1 MSRPET
7 ATPTVEQEPRPAGA
21 ATPRRTGPRR
31 RRATAITAGWYSTS
45 TVLALLFLGP
55 MVWSFVISVSGPRAT
70 GGRGGLGAD
79 NNPRLIEYG
88 EGLAT
93 YSVNSILV
101 SLITVVGTLL
111 VTVLG
116 GYALARFSFPGKN
129 VLFVGALAI
138 LMIPH
143 PTILIPLYT
152 LLRLVNL
159 QNSLI
164 GVSLVLIMFQLPFG
178 LFMMRNA
185 FEGLPREL
193 EEAALLDG
201 CRPFSAL
208 RRVLLR
214 AVFPATIT
222 VGMFAFLA
230 SWNEFLTPLILL
242 TQGQKFTL
250 PVALVSLRSGEFGT
264 IDLGALQAGIAV
276 AALPCLL
283 IFMLLQR
290 HYVRG
295 FTAGAV
301 R

>member
-7 ATPTVEQEPRPAGA
+7 VPPSLEQEPHRPTSPAP
-21 ATPRRTGPRR
+21 PRPRPRR
-31 RRATAITAGWYSTS
+31 RRTTAVNAGWYSTS
-45 TVLALLFLGP
+45 TVLALLFLAP
-55 MVWSFVISVSGPRAT
+55 LVWSFFISVSGPRAT
-70 GGRGGLGAD
+70 GGRGGFGAD
-79 NNPRLIEYG
+79 NYRRLLEYG

-93 YSVNSILV
+93 YSWNSVLV
-101 SLITVVGTLL
+101 SALTVAGTLL

-116 GYALARFSFPGKN
+116 GYALARFTFPGKN

-208 RRVLLR
+208 RHVLLR

-276 AALPCLL
+276 AAIPCLL
-283 IFMLLQR
+283 IFVLLQR

>member
-1 MSRPET
+1 VTSLFASAGNRKKIGNT
-7 ATPTVEQEPRPAGA
+7 AFYLVAG
-21 ATPRRTGPRR
+21 GF
-31 RRATAITAGWYSTS
+31 AI
-45 TVLALLFLGP
+45 LFLAP
-55 MVWSFVISVSGPRAT
+55 LVWSGFSSVFGPDAGGGVNGFGTDNYQRLIRYGAGLGTYAYNSIIVSAISV
-70 GGRGGLGAD
+70 
-79 NNPRLIEYG
+79 I
-88 EGLAT
+88 
-93 YSVNSILV
+93 
-101 SLITVVGTLL
+101 GTLA

-129 VLFVGALAI
+129 LLFLGALAI

-152 LLRLVNL
+152 LLGYAGL

-164 GVSLVLIMFQLPFG
+164 GVALVMIMFQLPFG

-185 FEGLPREL
+185 FEALPKEL

-201 CRPFSAL
+201 CNSFGAL
-208 RRVLLR
+208 RRVLLP
-214 AVFPATIT
+214 AVVPAMVT

-230 SWNEFLTPLILL
+230 SWNEFLTPLIFL
-242 TQGQKFTL
+242 TQGQNFTL
-250 PVALVSLRSGEFGT
+250 PVALVSLRSGEMGA
-264 IDLGALQAGIAV
+264 IDLGALQAGIVVTAI
-276 AALPCLL
+276 PCILV
-283 IFMLLQR
+283 FTLLQR